1 MRGVAWQSS
10 LETGLATRAAWLS
23 YIGGYRQE
31 DIAERLGVSR
41 VKVNRL
47 IALAHRRGLVRVM
60 VEGSDAHCV
69 ALEAAIATAY
79 GLDFCAVAADLDEGE
94 LPLRT
99 LAAAGA
105 RFLARAIETSKID
118 IIGIGHG
125 RTLAA
130 VVETL
135 PRLARTDVRFVSLLG
150 SLTRHAAAN
159 PFDVVHRIAQTTGCE
174 SYFMPVPFFANSVA
188 DKQVLMAQK
197 SLKDVFDL
205 ALRAQLYVVG
215 IGEVGTKAHMVET
228 SMITASELAEVERAG
243 AVGEMLGHF
252 VDARG
257 RPVAAPVNERALG
270 LRIEDLR
277 GKEVVAIAGG
287 QGKARAIDAVLHAG
301 VATGLITDEATAERL
316 VARSRNASGGRSAAG
331 RDRSILSRE
340 VHDAQESE

>member
-1 MRGVAWQSS
+1 MQGAA
-10 LETGLATRAAWLS
+10 LEPTLEIGLATRAAWLS

-41 VKVNRL
+41 IKVNRL
-47 IALAHRRGLVRVM
+47 IALAHRRGLIRVV
-60 VEGSDAHCV
+60 VEGRDAECV
-69 ALEAAIATAY
+69 ALETAIAAAY
-79 GLDFCAVAADLDEGE
+79 GLDFCAVAVDLDEGK

-105 RFLARAIETSKID
+105 RFLVRAIESRDLAIV
-118 IIGIGHG
+118 GIGHG

-130 VVETL
+130 VVEAL
-135 PRLARTDVRFVSLLG
+135 PRLPRTDVRFVSLLG

-174 SYFMPVPFFANSVA
+174 GYFMPVPFFANSVA
-188 DKQVLMAQK
+188 DKRVLMAQK

-205 ALRAQLYVVG
+205 ALKAQLYVVG
-215 IGEVGTKAHMVET
+215 IGEVGPRAHMVET
-228 SMITASELAEVERAG
+228 RMITDGELAEVERAG
-243 AVGEMLGHF
+243 AVGEVLGHF

-257 RPVAAPVNERALG
+257 RPVDAPVNERALG

-287 QGKARAIDAVLHAG
+287 HGKARAIDAVLSTG
-301 VATGLITDEATAERL
+301 VLTGLITDEATATRL
-316 VARSRNASGGRSAAG
+316 ARLGASRRGAGAPPDHLEAS
-331 RDRSILSRE
+331 
-340 VHDAQESE
+340 